1 MLWLSRRA
9 HARAQRANAPQSARP
24 QALQTALSHEPDLSV
39 GRSSFL
45 FASAAQAPCSCLGV
59 YFGRVRRATCS
70 LSCWERVRVRA
81 LAAADSDFSFA
92 RRSLAM
98 MKTRMH
104 RARLRTLTP
113 ALSQRERESK
123 RAQFSTK

>member
-1 MLWLSRRA
+1 
-9 HARAQRANAPQSARP
+9 RP
-24 QALQTALSHEPDLSV
+24 QAPQTVLSHERNQSV
-39 GRSSFL
+39 GQSTFL

-59 YFGRVRRATCS
+59 YFGRVRRATCF
-70 LSCWERVRVRA
+70 LSRWERVRVRA

-104 RARLRTLTP
+104 RARLRALTP

-123 RAQFSTK
+123 RAQSSSE